1 MGFDLYGTAALSAE
15 GEYFRNNVWWWR
27 PLWDYICDICND
39 FLTAK
44 DMNKGGY
51 NNGDTISRTKALK
64 IAKRIKKYH
73 KSGKLDEYAVNYK
86 HRLDEL
92 PDSDCDICSS
102 TGKRK
107 SIPER
112 GAGNIHCNGCDGTGK
127 QRNWGKSYPFDVN
140 NVLEF
145 VTFAE
150 NSGGFQIC

>member
-1 MGFDLYGTAALSAE
+1 MKRLLLLLLLPIFAFSQ
-15 GEYFRNNVWWWR
+15 NS
-27 PLWDYICDICND
+27 YIVVEAHYDSWGPQESQFYITN
-39 FLTAK
+39 
-44 DMNKGGY
+44 

-64 IAKRIKKYH
+64 IVKRIKKHH

-86 HRLDEL
+86 HELSKL
-92 PDSDCDICSS
+92 PDSDCDICNG

-112 GAGNIHCNGCDGTGK
+112 GAGNIHCNGCDGKGK
-127 QRNWGKSYPFDVN
+127 QQNWGKSYPFDVD

-145 VTFAE
+145 ATFAE